1 MNTDQIDQSIILN
14 CHKLLQSV
22 LMDAFKVPVLLF
34 TPPYRDITQI
44 DQGIRAAVWTH
55 YYEGNEGLTFGES
68 THQYRILIIKSNLG
82 FYNVIFLLGQG
93 SQPNFVSLG
102 PFRDEELSPSYFTQI
117 LKESHIAPADIQNMK
132 SLYERM
138 PLVQLDTVI
147 NVARHIVTNF
157 IPEFRDLSPEL
168 IQYSEQDRAVEINRD
183 MIEHYS
189 IEHAEDYR
197 ETLSTFLSQLKTGDN
212 TNAKRSLLDFLD
224 RTNLAGSKSMHTYK
238 SILQGV
244 NSYCHLTLLQL
255 SIHPLHV
262 IKLAESIRLKID
274 HTASLSKLEQLPGEI
289 TRKYCLLIRNYAH
302 PETSRMTRDVITYI
316 QLHLE
321 DELSLS
327 RLADYFQKNPSV
339 LSNNFRKETGLTLTH
354 FIQQTRI
361 QEAIRLFNTTDMSVS
376 EVALAVGYQDFSYF
390 SKVFTRQ
397 VGYSPRKYKLCSVK
411 K

>member
-1 MNTDQIDQSIILN
+1 MNTVQIDHSIISN
-14 CHKLLQSV
+14 CHNLLQSV

-44 DQGIRAAVWTH
+44 DHGLRAAVWTH
-55 YYEGNEGLTFGES
+55 YYEDNEGLTFGES
-68 THQYRILIIKSNLG
+68 AHQYRILTIKSNLG
-82 FYNVIFLLGQG
+82 FYNVIFLLSQG
-93 SQPNFVSLG
+93 PQPIFLSLG

-117 LKESHIAPADIQNMK
+117 LKESHIAPSDIQSMK

-138 PLVQLDTVI
+138 PLAQLDTVI

-157 IPEFRDLSPEL
+157 VPEFKDLSPEL
-168 IQYSEQDRAVEINRD
+168 IQYSEQNRAVEINRD

-189 IEHAEDYR
+189 IELAEDYR
-197 ETLSTFLSQLKTGDN
+197 ESLSTFLAHLRTGDN
-212 TNAKRSLLDFLD
+212 TNAKRSLSEFLD
-224 RTNLAGSKSMHTYK
+224 KTNLAGSKSMHTYK

-274 HTASLSKLEQLPGEI
+274 QTASLNKLEQIPGEI

-302 PETSRMTRDVITYI
+302 PEASRMTRDVITYI
-316 QLHLE
+316 ELHLE
-321 DELSLS
+321 EELSLS
-327 RLADYFQKNPSV
+327 RLAGHFQKNPSV
-339 LSNNFRKETGLTLTH
+339 LSNSFRKETGLTLTN

-397 VGYSPRKYKLCSVK
+397 VGYSPRKYKFSSVTK
-411 K
+411 